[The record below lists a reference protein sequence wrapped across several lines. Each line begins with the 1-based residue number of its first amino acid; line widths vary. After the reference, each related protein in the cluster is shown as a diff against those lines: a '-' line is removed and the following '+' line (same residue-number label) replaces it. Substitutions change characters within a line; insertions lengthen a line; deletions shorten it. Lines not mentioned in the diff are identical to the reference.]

1 MAEEN
6 AIKNRE
12 GVMTWVTAQKSK
24 IKNQLDIGV
33 IMILEAIKNEE
44 GANITGGGAKIK
56 LGSSKNLDISGN
68 YDTKAQ

>member
-1 MAEEN
+1 MGSA
-6 AIKNRE
+6 
-12 GVMTWVTAQKSK
+12 
-24 IKNQLDIGV
+24 NQLDIGV